1 MLINMESSVCLP
13 DWSTLLIMEGKKVWH
28 IWWEVAQFCCCLNPK
43 FPMLLLLLL
52 LLSWRFVLARVL
64 HSLLLEWN
72 SSYCCCCHGDLHKQP
87 IVFPSK
93 NHWLQCCFS
102 SNKSKP
108 FIVIIITFEG
118 IFLTSSTKNQQPLL
132 IIMISFTGIFST
144 SWVQSFQLQLCW
156 LTLNCFV
163 CRL

>member
-1 MLINMESSVCLP
+1 MSINMESSVCLP
-13 DWSTLLIMEGKKVWH
+13 DWSTLLIMESKKVWH

-52 LLSWRFVLARVL
+52 LSWRFVLTRVL

-72 SSYCCCCHGDLHKQP
+72 SCYCCCCHGDLRKQP

-93 NHWLQCCFS
+93 NHWLQWGFS
-102 SNKSKP
+102 SSKSKP
-108 FIVIIITFEG
+108 FIIIIISFEG
-118 IFLTSSTKNQQPLL
+118 IFSTSSTKSQQPLL

-144 SWVQSFQLQLCW
+144 SWVQSFQLQLSLIYLELFC
-156 LTLNCFV
+156 L
-163 CRL
+163 